1 MLLQLQVFAFYFRSY
16 RKEAPSVG
24 IRSLPWKQMGP

>member
-1 MLLQLQVFAFYFRSY
+1 MF

-24 IRSLPWKQMGP
+24 SRGKQLV